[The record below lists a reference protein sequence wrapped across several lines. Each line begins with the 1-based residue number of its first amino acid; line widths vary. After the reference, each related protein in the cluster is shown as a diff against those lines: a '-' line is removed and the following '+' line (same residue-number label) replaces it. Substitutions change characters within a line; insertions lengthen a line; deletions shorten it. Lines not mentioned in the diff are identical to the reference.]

1 VTPKIKEITQTITD
15 LLGESYIRKEVTE
28 SMLASLLLCFFFF
41 FFFLFLFLS
50 FYALG
55 TLVKSIITSY
65 LLYTID
71 LLGLGKSEGRV
82 VTRDKPPF
90 QAKGG

>member
-1 VTPKIKEITQTITD
+1 MSCTLEKKLRNPCWQVYYYASSSSSSSFCVSFVLCSWHP
-15 LLGESYIRKEVTE
+15 GEKH
-28 SMLASLLLCFFFF
+28 
-41 FFFLFLFLS
+41 
-50 FYALG
+50 
-55 TLVKSIITSY
+55 ITSY